1 MPFNQGAERTHK
13 VAFTGA
19 GCVGKTALLN
29 VAGERFPAR
38 SVGLVGEAAR
48 GYFESH
54 PGIPEDQRY
63 GFYHQERIQRMAMG
77 AELAIHESRHDHVF
91 TDRSVFDAAVCVAST
106 GDRRG
111 SKKLLRRVE
120 MWLPGKSEIA
130 YSQIYVLDPADVSF
144 ENDSQR
150 TESEATRQRQHEAF
164 LEFFTRFDISHEIL
178 SGTLEE
184 RTIRV
189 ITNLPELPQSSRRT
203 DL

>member
-1 MPFNQGAERTHK
+1 MSFSQNPERTHK

-19 GCVGKTALLN
+19 SCVGKTALLN
-29 VAGERFPAR
+29 VVGERSPAR

-48 GYFESH
+48 GYFEGH
-54 PGIPEDQRY
+54 PGIPKDQRY

-77 AELAIHESRHDHVF
+77 AELAIHESQHEHVF
-91 TDRSVFDAAVCVAST
+91 TDRSVFDAVVCVGST

-111 SKKLLRRVE
+111 AKKLLKRVRL
-120 MWLPGKSEIA
+120 WLPGNSDIA
-130 YSQIYVLDPADVSF
+130 YSQVYILDPTDVPF
-144 ENDSQR
+144 ENDLQR
-150 TESEATRQRQHEAF
+150 TEDEATRQRQHEAF
-164 LEFFTRFDISHEIL
+164 LEFFTRFGISHEIL

-184 RTIRV
+184 RAIRV